1 MLKTLLSY
9 IGLAEKSV
17 EDHIAPLAKII
28 KNLEALTVA
37 KAKESE
43 QHLEAI
49 AKSNALCLSAQN
61 EMARAKA
68 IAAKISA
75 LFS

>member
-28 KNLEALTVA
+28 KNLEALAVA
-37 KAKESE
+37 KAKQEE
-43 QHLEAI
+43 QHLLEI
-49 AKSNALCLSAQN
+49 SKFNALRLAAAS
-61 EMARAKA
+61 ETERAKA